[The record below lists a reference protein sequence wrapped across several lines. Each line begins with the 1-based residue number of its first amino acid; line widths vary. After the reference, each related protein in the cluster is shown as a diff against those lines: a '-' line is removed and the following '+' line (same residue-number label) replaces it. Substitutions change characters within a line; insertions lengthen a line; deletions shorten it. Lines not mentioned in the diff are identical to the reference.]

1 MELTLRQMEYF
12 LAVLDTGSM
21 TKAAQNCHA
30 SQSATSMAIA
40 QLEKVLGAP
49 LFVRSRNTSL
59 TPTSIAL
66 AFAEHARSC
75 VESAEAAQAA
85 ATETLLELSGALRIG
100 CLHNLARLVL
110 PPLAQQCVERYPHV
124 DLQLFEDS
132 AAQLQADVRQGRVDL
147 ALVYSLQ
154 VDTDLP
160 MTRLAEIQLHAMLP
174 TDHPLAAE
182 DTVSWKEL
190 AAEPAIL
197 LDAPPTVE
205 RIQAQAHRLGLSL
218 NIRWALSS
226 MESIRSLVA
235 RGLGYSLTNSPPSV
249 GTTAD
254 GLEVVYKPLS
264 DDLLPNYICA
274 LHAPGA
280 QQLRKVQAALE
291 MIHTTTQNVG
301 S

>member
-21 TKAAQNCHA
+21 TKAAQKCHA

-75 VESAEAAQAA
+75 VESAEAARAA

-124 DLQLFEDS
+124 DLQLLEDS
-132 AAQLQADVRQGRVDL
+132 AAQLQTDVRQGRVDL

>member
-1 MELTLRQMEYF
+1 
-12 LAVLDTGSM
+12 
-21 TKAAQNCHA
+21 
-30 SQSATSMAIA
+30 
-40 QLEKVLGAP
+40 
-49 LFVRSRNTSL
+49 
-59 TPTSIAL
+59 
-66 AFAEHARSC
+66 
-75 VESAEAAQAA
+75 
-85 ATETLLELSGALRIG
+85 
-100 CLHNLARLVL
+100 
-110 PPLAQQCVERYPHV
+110 
-124 DLQLFEDS
+124 
-132 AAQLQADVRQGRVDL
+132 
-147 ALVYSLQ
+147 VYSLQ

-160 MTRLAEIQLHAMLP
+160 MTRLAEIHLHAMLP

-182 DTVSWKEL
+182 DTVSWKDL

-280 QQLRKVQAALE
+280 QQLRKVQAALQ
-291 MIHTTTQNVG
+291 MIHTTTQNAG

>member
-1 MELTLRQMEYF
+1 IMELTLRQMEYF

-21 TKAAQNCHA
+21 TKAAQKCHA
-30 SQSATSMAIA
+30 SQPAPSMAIA
-40 QLEKVLGAP
+40 QLEKLLGAP
-49 LFVRSRNTSL
+49 LLVGSGTTSL
-59 TPTSIAL
+59 TPTAVAL
-66 AFAEHARSC
+66 AFDRAARSC
-75 VESAEAAQAA
+75 VESAEAARAA

-124 DLQLFEDS
+124 DLQLLEDS
-132 AAQLQADVRQGRVDL
+132 AAQLQTDVRQGRVDL

-160 MTRLAEIQLHAMLP
+160 MTRLAEIHLHAMLP

-182 DTVSWKEL
+182 DTVSWKDL

-280 QQLRKVQAALE
+280 QQLRK
-291 MIHTTTQNVG
+291 
-301 S
+301 